1 MLSLQ
6 VRGPQQGRL
15 PDKEERQEGGRVE
28 RRGELLRRGGI
39 RGRVQQR
46 RGGRRARLRPP
57 QQEAR
62 PADGEEAAASQE
74 AEEASRHA
82 QATEARPRKGQGQ
95 RSRKAEEVRQA
106 AAPGSKFACGKKRA
120 RVPSLIRGLR
130 MYLNFILVICV
141 RYFGAQRVFDFPITV
156 IARGSTIQL
165 SDILKESNF
174 FVLFQQFPSAVCTMF
189 SLEKV
194 KIHMCRFRE
203 DRKKR

>member
-1 MLSLQ
+1 MEVKLLSLQ

-62 PADGEEAAASQE
+62 PADGEEAAADQE
-74 AEEASRHA
+74 AEAPRHA
-82 QATEARPRKGQGQ
+82 QATEARRKGQGQ

-106 AAPGSKFACGKKRA
+106 AAGSKFAYGKKRA
-120 RVPSLIRGLR
+120 RVPSLIRAGD
-130 MYLNFILVICV
+130 YVFKTF
-141 RYFGAQRVFDFPITV
+141 FG
-156 IARGSTIQL
+156 
-165 SDILKESNF
+165 N
-174 FVLFQQFPSAVCTMF
+174 
-189 SLEKV
+189 
-194 KIHMCRFRE
+194 
-203 DRKKR
+203 